1 MKKVL
6 LIVSSLSG
14 GGAEHVARK
23 NLEILLREKDFDVA
37 VLTCDKALWDQYPV
51 KQYLAKDFRKVRG
64 PGKVLATLGIPE
76 NYKITA
82 RCLQEFQPDII
93 HMHNYIPF
101 SPSMLR
107 ALKEYKEKYGC
118 KVILTHHTYSYICTN
133 DSLYN
138 YSQDKLCEK
147 CIGTFDTTII
157 RDNCANNRLVSL
169 AKFLQKNE
177 MSKFFADLVDIHVSP
192 SDFLK
197 SELLKANPQ
206 IKVEVVRNPCV
217 DKIEPVCLKE
227 KEDTAVFFG
236 RISKEKNIVE
246 FARRFMQT
254 QSPLKLLIIGDG
266 PEAGKLKELLKET
279 DHKKIEFINRFLKS
293 DELYE
298 TIKTAKFFV
307 LPSIWFENS
316 PVAIVEAINWSMI
329 PLVSSI
335 GGMKELI
342 DLFGVGYTFNPMD
355 DHEGTDTLKTAYK
368 QYESDV
374 ASLPQAKGRL
384 NQFTTQAYGRYIRT
398 LYE

>member
-1 MKKVL
+1 MQKVL

-23 NLEILLREKDFDVA
+23 NLEILLHKKDFDVA
-37 VLTCDKALWDQYPV
+37 VLTCDKALRDQYPV
-51 KQYLAKDFRKVRG
+51 KHYLAKDFRKVRG
-64 PGKVLATLGIPE
+64 PGKVFATMGIPE
-76 NYKITA
+76 NYKMTA
-82 RCLQEFQPDII
+82 RCLQEFRPDII
-93 HMHNYIPF
+93 HLHNYIPF

-107 ALKEYKEKYGC
+107 ALKEYKEKCGC

-138 YSQDKLCEK
+138 YSQDKICEK

-169 AKFLQKNE
+169 AKYLQKNE
-177 MSKFFADLVDIHVSP
+177 MSKFFADLVDVHISP

-197 SELLKANPQ
+197 AELLKANPQ

-217 DKIEPVCLKE
+217 DRIEPDCLEAKE
-227 KEDTAVFFG
+227 NTVVFFG
-236 RISKEKNIVE
+236 RISKEKNIVK
-246 FARRFMQT
+246 FARQFMQIEI
-254 QSPLKLLIIGDG
+254 PLKLLIIGDG
-266 PEAGKLKELLKET
+266 PEADELEALLKGA
-279 DHKKIEFINRFLKS
+279 DYNRIEFIHRFLKS

-298 TIKTAKFFV
+298 TIRTAKFYV

-316 PVAIVEAINWSMI
+316 PVSIIEAINLGMI
-329 PLVSSI
+329 PITSNI

-342 DLFGVGYTFNPMD
+342 DLFGVGYTFDPMND
-355 DHEGTDTLKTAYK
+355 QEGAETLKTAYL

-374 ASLPQAKGRL
+374 ASLLQARSRL
-384 NQFTTQAYGRYIRT
+384 NQFTTQAYSRHILA

>member
-23 NLEILLREKDFDVA
+23 NLEILLHKKDFDVA

-51 KQYLAKDFRKVRG
+51 KHYIAKDFRKVRG
-64 PGKVLATLGIPE
+64 PGKVFATMGIPE
-76 NYKITA
+76 NYKMTA
-82 RCLQEFQPDII
+82 RCLQEFRPDII
-93 HMHNYIPF
+93 HLHNYIPF

-107 ALKEYKEKYGC
+107 ALKEYKEKCGC

-157 RDNCANNRLVSL
+157 RDNCANSRLVSL
-169 AKFLQKNE
+169 AKFLQKNK
-177 MSKFFADLVDIHVSP
+177 MSKFFADLVDVHISP

-197 SELLKANPQ
+197 SELLKANP
-206 IKVEVVRNPCV
+206 KLRVEVVRNPCV
-217 DKIEPVCLKE
+217 DKIGPIRLEE

-236 RISKEKNIVE
+236 RISKEKNIVAFTKKFLQAE
-246 FARRFMQT
+246 
-254 QSPLKLLIIGDG
+254 SPLKLLIIGDG
-266 PEAGKLKELLKET
+266 PEAEKLLDLMAGVDKSRV
-279 DHKKIEFINRFLKS
+279 EFIHRFLKS

-298 TIKTAKFFV
+298 KIRTAKFFV

-316 PVAIVEAINWSMI
+316 PVAIVEAINLGMI

-335 GGMKELI
+335 GGMKELVELFKIGYCI
-342 DLFGVGYTFNPMD
+342 DGLNSIS
-355 DHEGTDTLKTAYK
+355 HTLRLAVEKYPVDLKKFAEASNALDKFSAETYKTNMINIYL
-368 QYESDV
+368 E
-374 ASLPQAKGRL
+374 
-384 NQFTTQAYGRYIRT
+384 
-398 LYE
+398 